1 MREYDNEVLGSVPT
15 LLDSDVTNAFN
26 DELPI
31 YSVVNVVLILL
42 VDKNEERSDVITDDV
57 DSVSSIEVVLPVKVD
72 SVDVDSSEVVLP
84 VKMDSVDVHSVEVD
98 SVGSIEVVLP
108 VKVDSVD
115 VHSVEVD
122 FDVDGVRVVSD
133 ELDWKEDKIVS
144 GVEDE
149 VVDGYSDWFVLKVE
163 ENGQREVETKTEPL
177 FVVVSGLYPVVIG
190 MVEQALFWHD
200 VMVTTVVEISGMV
213 TVVSIVSLD
222 LTQDED
228 DGNDHNDEEDDD
240 DDGEDNNDDNVD
252 DGNDHNDDGDDDND
266 HNDDDGNDHDE
277 DDDDGVRG
285 QYVV

>member
-72 SVDVDSSEVVLP
+72 WVDVD
-84 VKMDSVDVHSVEVD
+84 SVEVD

-149 VVDGYSDWFVLKVE
+149 VVDGYLDWFVLKVE

-228 DGNDHNDEEDDD
+228 DGNDHNDDDDGEDNDDDEDDD

-252 DGNDHNDDGDDDND
+252 DGNDH
-266 HNDDDGNDHDE
+266 DE

>member
-57 DSVSSIEVVLPVKVD
+57 DSVSSIEVVFPVKVD

-84 VKMDSVDVHSVEVD
+84 VKMDSVDED
-98 SVGSIEVVLP
+98 SIEVVLP
-108 VKVDSVD
+108 VKMDSVD

-149 VVDGYSDWFVLKVE
+149 VVDGY
-163 ENGQREVETKTEPL
+163 
-177 FVVVSGLYPVVIG
+177 
-190 MVEQALFWHD
+190 
-200 VMVTTVVEISGMV
+200 
-213 TVVSIVSLD
+213 LD
-222 LTQDED
+222 
-228 DGNDHNDEEDDD
+228 
-240 DDGEDNNDDNVD
+240 
-252 DGNDHNDDGDDDND
+252 
-266 HNDDDGNDHDE
+266 
-277 DDDDGVRG
+277 
-285 QYVV
+285 